1 MSHAVDDAPDGASLA
16 AALLALQ
23 DAIRSGSEP
32 MTKEVCSCCAYTI
45 ALSCCRGVSMYEYG
59 CHPPARVGSLS
70 SHSRSPPV
78 SHTTHQPMQRALSVS
93 LSLPLSLS
101 TKAVILLAQTKRAR
115 APALWTQD
123 VSIAFRSLLTGFTT
137 AVVPAPAYAGQAMPP
152 TYLYSIPVAPRP
164 PSSFVA
170 PIYPPEM
177 ELPTAVAYHYGTTV
191 VAPILPPAG
200 GGGSVAPAGVVT
212 QVGVP
217 VAVAVAVGVPV
228 AAAQV
233 RVRVCASGEG
243 GGRAERVRIFI
254 RSREYTSGDG
264 VRSFCFPNPPLATRL
279 SWFPTVFLFA
289 TPSLIS
295 PSFLYSLR
303 FVSLRFVSLR
313 FVSLR
318 FFAPLL
324 RSARRQVPAEEPS
337 LNLSD
342 GGLRDTDVAGQ
353 NPASQQVTHL
363 NVYNNDITRI
373 SGLHLFPSLLRI
385 TLRSNDLVSL
395 DGIQYA
401 PNLRWVDAS
410 NNNLTQ
416 LSGMAN
422 LVR

>member
-1 MSHAVDDAPDGASLA
+1 
-16 AALLALQ
+16 
-23 DAIRSGSEP
+23 
-32 MTKEVCSCCAYTI
+32 
-45 ALSCCRGVSMYEYG
+45 
-59 CHPPARVGSLS
+59 
-70 SHSRSPPV
+70 
-78 SHTTHQPMQRALSVS
+78 MQRALSVS

-200 GGGSVAPAGVVT
+200 EGGSVAPAGVVT

-264 VRSFCFPNPPLATRL
+264 VRSFCFPIPRWQRDSLGSLQYSCSQLLPLL
-279 SWFPTVFLFA
+279 VL
-289 TPSLIS
+289 
-295 PSFLYSLR
+295 PSFTHCASFR
-303 FVSLRFVSLR
+303 FASFRFASFR
-313 FVSLR
+313 FASSLR
-318 FFAPLL
+318 FFAPHGG
-324 RSARRQVPAEEPS
+324 RSPRRSP
-337 LNLSD
+337 L
-342 GGLRDTDVAGQ
+342 
-353 NPASQQVTHL
+353 
-363 NVYNNDITRI
+363 
-373 SGLHLFPSLLRI
+373 
-385 TLRSNDLVSL
+385 
-395 DGIQYA
+395 
-401 PNLRWVDAS
+401 
-410 NNNLTQ
+410 
-416 LSGMAN
+416 
-422 LVR
+422 